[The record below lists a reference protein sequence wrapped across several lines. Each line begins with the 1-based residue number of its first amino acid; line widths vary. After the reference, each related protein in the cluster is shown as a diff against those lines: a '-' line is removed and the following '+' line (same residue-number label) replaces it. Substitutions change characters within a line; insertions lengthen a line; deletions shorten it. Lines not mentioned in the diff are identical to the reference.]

1 MKCMKARTLPLL
13 LPLLLLSSCKDP
25 FQGIPSGGHTEFR
38 SDSLPSEPYEDEI
51 RRTIEGHEFLF
62 QGVLSDGEGGFL
74 LVEEEAPAYIRNK
87 DIQFGLRFK
96 AREGV
101 ILREWDEEEG
111 PGETI
116 EPMQVEDG
124 IVYYAVFLGFE
135 ITFDPV
141 FDKIFPPTSI
151 GTMVHWC

>member
-1 MKCMKARTLPLL
+1 MPLL
-13 LPLLLLSSCKDP
+13 LFPLLLLASCDGLFMGKAA
-25 FQGIPSGGHTEFR
+25 GGSTEFR
-38 SDSLPSEPYEDEI
+38 SDSLPREMYEGEI
-51 RRTIEGHEFLF
+51 RRTISGHEFLF
-62 QGVLSDGEGGFL
+62 QGVVSDGEGGFL
-74 LVEEEAPAYIRNK
+74 LVEKEAPAYIRNK

-124 IVYYAVFLGFE
+124 IVYYAVFFGFE